1 MCGRDIWLMKKK
13 LRHILESTL
22 STCFEQRLLADVPLP
37 DYVIEIP
44 KNANHGHFATNLPMA
59 LSGALKRNPR
69 EIATILVEQ
78 LQGRNDIFAN
88 IDIAGPGF
96 INFLLKPDQWH
107 QVLRE
112 VLTRGRDYGRN
123 DWGSNE
129 KVLVEFVSA
138 NPTGPLHIGHGRG
151 AALGNTLCRVLSFCG
166 YNVSSEFY
174 INDAGQ
180 QIRMLGESIYSRWRQ
195 REDPAYPFPE
205 SGYQGDYIAEL
216 AKAVSKQADL
226 SAMQKDEAISAC
238 ARIGEEIMLRE
249 IKDDLERFRVPF
261 DTWFS
266 ERKLHEEGIIDKT
279 LNEFKEG
286 GHLFNEEGALW
297 IKTTPF
303 GDDKDRVL
311 RKSDGQLTYFASDI
325 SYHLDKKKRGFSW
338 AINLWGADHH
348 GYIPRMKAALK
359 ANGISENWLSVMLIQ
374 LVKLWKGGK
383 EMKMSKRAG
392 SYVTLK
398 ELIGEVGVDAARFV
412 FLTKHHDSPLDFD
425 IDLVKKQDSDNPVYY
440 VQYGHAR
447 TCSIFR
453 KAAEEGFRLPPRP
466 GAFLKLLTLDEEISL
481 MRMMAEFPG
490 LLEEISKSLEPH
502 RLTYFLTDFAGA
514 FHRYF
519 NLGTKFPEHRI
530 VSGNRDLSLARL
542 FLVQGVQQIIATG
555 LGLMGVNSPER
566 M

>member
-1 MCGRDIWLMKKK
+1 MKKK
-13 LRHILESTL
+13 LRQILDSTL
-22 STCFEQRLLADVPLP
+22 HTCFEKGLLTSVPPP
-37 DYVIEIP
+37 DYVIEVP

-59 LSGALKRNPR
+59 LSGAQKKNPR
-69 EIATILVEQ
+69 EIATILMEQ
-78 LQGRNDIFAN
+78 LQQRKDIFDG
-88 IDIAGPGF
+88 IDVAGPGF

-112 VLTRGRDYGRN
+112 VVTKRQDYGRN
-123 DWGSNE
+123 DFGNSD

-151 AALGNTLCRVLSFCG
+151 AALGNTLCRILSFCG
-166 YNVSSEFY
+166 YHVSSEFY

-195 REDPAYPFPE
+195 WDDPEYPFPE
-205 SGYQGDYIAEL
+205 SGYRGNYIAEL
-216 AKAVSKQADL
+216 ARAVSKQVDL
-226 SAMQKDEAISAC
+226 SNMQKEEAISTC
-238 ARIGEEIMLRE
+238 ARIGEQIMLRE
-249 IKDDLERFRVPF
+249 IKEDLERFRVPF

-266 ERKLHEEGIIDKT
+266 EKRLHTEGIIAKT
-279 LNEFKEG
+279 LRELEKG
-286 GHLFNEEGALW
+286 GHLFTEEGALW
-297 IKTTPF
+297 IKTRPY

-311 RKSDGQLTYFASDI
+311 RKGDGQLTYFASDI
-325 SYHLDKKKRGFSW
+325 SYHLDKRQRGFSW

-359 ANGISENWLSVMLIQ
+359 ANGISEKWLSVMLIQ

-398 ELIGEVGVDAARFV
+398 ELIDEVGVDAARFV

-440 VQYGHAR
+440 VQYAHAR

-453 KAAEEGFRLPPRP
+453 KAEEQGLRLPRHPD
-466 GAFLKLLTLDEEISL
+466 GFLALLTLDEEISL

-490 LLEEISKSLEPH
+490 LLEEICKSLEPH
-502 RLTYFLTDFAGA
+502 RLTYFLTDFAA
-514 FHRYF
+514 VFHRYF

-530 VSGNRDLSLARL
+530 VSVNRDLSLARL
-542 FLVQGVQQIIATG
+542 FLAQGVQQIIATG
-555 LGLMGVNSPER
+555 LDLMGIESPEK